1 MKQKIIRTLLVVLVL
16 AMALSLSGCIM
27 TFSVTGDEDL
37 YTYDGTGLIGPALV
51 DEIKVIVTVKGFI
64 PTWPDLLTLE
74 LSGTVEPANPALANI
89 IEQQLHD
96 ALSEGDSPFYS
107 VVMEDTA
114 LGIDSSYKVTAFLDV
129 PEWQTLIPTS
139 ASTSI
144 STPALSLSALLG
156 AEAYDQL
163 ETSLMDACNN
173 IPFGTSVSL
182 SLDGTLENTA
192 KNKVIGTML
201 LNFMLDGSLI

>member
-1 MKQKIIRTLLVVLVL
+1 MKQKFVRALLVVLVL

-51 DEIKVIVTVKGFI
+51 DEIKVIVTVKGII

-74 LSGTVEPANPALANI
+74 LSGTVDPANPALANI

-96 ALSEGDSPFYS
+96 ALSETDSPFYS

-163 ETSLMDACNN
+163 EASLMEACDH
-173 IPFGTSVSL
+173 IPFGASVSL
-182 SLDGTLENTA
+182 SLDGTLENTV
-192 KNKVIGTML
+192 KNKVIGIML